1 MKMDGWIVDDFS
13 FGTKVPKKE
22 PEKESEDDD

>member
-1 MKMDGWIVDDFS
+1 MKMDEWIVDDFS